1 MDRPKESTASSRE
14 RRSKVARLIDEYEL
28 QGLGTKLEQQW
39 TADEDRK
46 SLRDLARYFNQ
57 QLLQRT
63 LEEANVQYL
72 DGEIENTYRLLTDDE
87 VSSAESTRVKR
98 RLERD
103 GTDVDALETDFV
115 TYQAIRSYLKD
126 HRGAE
131 YTPAETDPLEREAT
145 NVQKLRG
152 RMATVTGGKLEQLRA
167 SDELTLGEFRT
178 LADIRVVCEDCNTQ
192 FDALDLLNRG
202 GCNCTDSR

>member
-1 MDRPKESTASSRE
+1 MDQSDERPFSGRG
-14 RRSKVARLIDEYEL
+14 RRSKVARLIDEYDL
-28 QGLGTKLEQQW
+28 QGLGAELEQQW
-39 TADEDRK
+39 TAEEDRK
-46 SLRDLARYFNQ
+46 SLRELARDFNW
-57 QLLQRT
+57 QLLEQA

-103 GTDVDALETDFV
+103 GVDIDALENDFV
-115 TYQAIRSYLKD
+115 TYQAVRSYLKD

-131 YTPAETDPLEREAT
+131 YTPDETDPLEREAT
-145 NVQKLRG
+145 NVQKLCG

-192 FDALDLLNRG
+192 FDVLNLLNRG
-202 GCNCTDSR
+202 GCNCTD

>member
-1 MDRPKESTASSRE
+1 MDQPKKSTASSRG
-14 RRSKVARLIDEYEL
+14 RRSKVARLIDEYDL
-28 QGLGTKLEQQW
+28 QGLGAELEQQW

-87 VSSAESTRVKR
+87 VSSAESTRVRR

-103 GTDVDALETDFV
+103 GIDVDALETDLL

-152 RMATVTGGKLEQLRA
+152 RMATVTGGKLEQLRD
-167 SDELTLGEFRT
+167 SDELTLGEFQT
-178 LADIRVVCEDCNTQ
+178 LAGIRVICEDCNTQ
-192 FDALDLLNRG
+192 FDVLDLLNRG
-202 GCNCTDSR
+202 GCNCTD

>member
-1 MDRPKESTASSRE
+1 MDQSDERPFSGRG
-14 RRSKVARLIDEYEL
+14 RRSKVARLIDEYDL
-28 QGLGTKLEQQW
+28 QGLGAELEQQW
-39 TADEDRK
+39 TAEEDRK
-46 SLRDLARYFNQ
+46 SLRELARDFNW
-57 QLLQRT
+57 QLLEQA

-103 GTDVDALETDFV
+103 GVDIDALENDFV
-115 TYQAIRSYLKD
+115 TYQAIRSYLKN

-131 YTPAETDPLEREAT
+131 YTPDETDPLEREAT
-145 NVQKLRG
+145 NVQKLCG

-192 FDALDLLNRG
+192 FNVLNLLNRG
-202 GCNCTDSR
+202 GCNCTD

>member
-1 MDRPKESTASSRE
+1 MDQSDERPFSGRG
-14 RRSKVARLIDEYEL
+14 RRSKVARLIDEYDL
-28 QGLGTKLEQQW
+28 QGLGAELEQQW
-39 TADEDRK
+39 TAEEDRK
-46 SLRDLARYFNQ
+46 SLRELARDFNW
-57 QLLQRT
+57 QLLEQA

-87 VSSAESTRVKR
+87 VSNAESTRVER

-103 GTDVDALETDFV
+103 GVDIDALENDFV
-115 TYQAIRSYLKD
+115 SYQAIRSYLKD

-131 YTPAETDPLEREAT
+131 YTPDQTDPLEREAT
-145 NVQKLRG
+145 NIQKLRG

-192 FDALDLLNRG
+192 FDAFDLLNQG
-202 GCNCTDSR
+202 GCDCTN